1 MYFNLIVIILNKY
14 IIDKKKEKEQAQ
26 EQTMCETCHNK
37 VFSYEKYCRKCASYN
52 RHYDPYYNN
61 INSKLK
67 KRSEPTKYA
76 LQLAKALYS
85 MNIEIELEPEIW
97 YTSCNFYTPD
107 ILLNDEFIIIEVDGP
122 IHEKVLQIQKNDR
135 IRQRALEN
143 SGYYVYRIKNKEIV
157 DSLEH
162 VVAKIRSIILSKHRE
177 KQQQKQQ
184 QQQTNDITI
193 QTRTRMVEID
203 VPEIQRMSNVSEAFI
218 KAYAA
223 ALNSTLI
230 TIEKWNGPYF
240 KEFLSQYNPTP
251 IDNRCAM
258 EKVIF
263 VLLGL
268 NLRLKNDITGD
279 DERHHAIIDFEH
291 YSKLFDKCIGIMN
304 YLFGKI
310 GEIELQNAFN
320 ITATNFIKNLIFYGK
335 PRIAHNRLVL
345 IKDYKS
351 ILSHINNFNKYFYR
365 FGIIVEEAEVK
376 VECLGELEKI
386 KGSIEEKKKA
396 EPSSNS
402 INSYE
407 TISNIEMKH
416 FGWLDR
422 WLEEAKSFQWIDEWL
437 GYKNLNNNI

>member
-1 MYFNLIVIILNKY
+1 MTQKEE
-14 IIDKKKEKEQAQ
+14 KEKEHAQ
-26 EQTMCETCHNK
+26 VQTVCETCHNK
-37 VFSYEKYCRKCASYN
+37 LFSYEKYCRKCASYN
-52 RHYDPYYNN
+52 QHYNAYYSNN
-61 INSKLK
+61 NNSKLK
-67 KRSEPTKYA
+67 KRSEPTKYT

-85 MNIEIELEPEIW
+85 MDIEIELEPEIW

-107 ILLNDEFIIIEVDGP
+107 ILLSNEFIIIEVDGP

-143 SGYYVYRIKNKEIV
+143 SGYYVYRVKNKEIV

-162 VVAKIRSIILSKHRE
+162 VVSKIRSIILFKRRE
-177 KQQQKQQ
+177 KHPHQRQ
-184 QQQTNDITI
+184 QQQTNDTTI

-203 VPEIQRMSNVSEAFI
+203 VPESQRMSNVSEVFI
-218 KAYAA
+218 RAYAA

-251 IDNRCAM
+251 IGNRCAM
-258 EKVIF
+258 EKLIF

-268 NLRLKNDITGD
+268 NLRLKNEITG
-279 DERHHAIIDFEH
+279 EEYHQIIDFEH
-291 YSKLFDKCIGIMN
+291 YSELFDKCVGIMN

-310 GEIELQNAFN
+310 GEIELQNAYN

-335 PRIAHNRLVL
+335 PRIADNRLVW

-351 ILSHINNFNKYFYR
+351 ILSHINNFNRYFYR
-365 FGIIVEEAEVK
+365 FGIAVQEAEVK
-376 VECLGELEKI
+376 IECLGELQKI
-386 KGSIEEKKKA
+386 ISSIEEKKKKKNVEA
-396 EPSSNS
+396 ISNS

-407 TISNIEMKH
+407 MIPNIEMKH
-416 FGWLDR
+416 FGWLER
-422 WLEEAKSFQWIDEWL
+422 WLEEAKYFQWIKEWL
-437 GYKNLNNNI
+437 GYKKFE

>member
-1 MYFNLIVIILNKY
+1 MTQKE
-14 IIDKKKEKEQAQ
+14 EKEQAQ
-26 EQTMCETCHNK
+26 VQTVCETCHNK

-52 RHYDPYYNN
+52 QHYNPYYSSSNN
-61 INSKLK
+61 NNWKLK
-67 KRSEPTKYA
+67 KRSEPTKYT

-85 MNIEIELEPEIW
+85 MDIEIELEPEIW

-107 ILLNDEFIIIEVDGP
+107 ILLSNEFIIIEVDGP

-143 SGYYVYRIKNKEIV
+143 SGYYVYRVKNKEIV

-162 VVAKIRSIILSKHRE
+162 VVSKIRSIILSKQRE
-177 KQQQKQQ
+177 KDHHQPQQ
-184 QQQTNDITI
+184 QQQTNDTTI

-203 VPEIQRMSNVSEAFI
+203 VPESQRMSNVSEVFI
-218 KAYAA
+218 RAYAA

-258 EKVIF
+258 EKLIF

-279 DERHHAIIDFEH
+279 EHHHHPIIDFEH
-291 YSKLFDKCIGIMN
+291 YSELFDKCIGIMN

-310 GEIELQNAFN
+310 GEIELQNAYN

-335 PRIAHNRLVL
+335 PRIAHNRLVW

-365 FGIIVEEAEVK
+365 FGIAVEEAEVK
-376 VECLGELEKI
+376 TECLGELEKI
-386 KGSIEEKKKA
+386 KSSIEEKKKKKNVEA
-396 EPSSNS
+396 SSNS
-402 INSYE
+402 FDSYE
-407 TISNIEMKH
+407 MIPNIEMKH
-416 FGWLDR
+416 FGWLER
-422 WLEEAKSFQWIDEWL
+422 WLEEATYFQWINEWL
-437 GYKNLNNNI
+437 GCKKFD